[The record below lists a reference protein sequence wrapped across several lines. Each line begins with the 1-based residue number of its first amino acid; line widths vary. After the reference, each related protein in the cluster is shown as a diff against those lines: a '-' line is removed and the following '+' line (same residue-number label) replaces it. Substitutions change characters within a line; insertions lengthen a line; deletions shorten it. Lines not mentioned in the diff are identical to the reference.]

1 MSSYRQLLY
10 HLVFR
15 TKNSLPAIK
24 QDNDNNLYAYVSG
37 IIKNKNCHPY
47 RINGIENHL
56 HILTDIHP
64 SIALADFM
72 RDIKV
77 STSMWMKEGGLYPSF
92 NGWAEGYGAFT
103 YSYRDLNR
111 LIEYVK
117 NQKEHHKKKTY
128 EEEYRKLLM
137 EFGIKIDQRFFP

>member
-1 MSSYRQLLY
+1 
-10 HLVFR
+10 
-15 TKNSLPAIK
+15 
-24 QDNDNNLYAYVSG
+24 
-37 IIKNKNCHPY
+37 
-47 RINGIENHL
+47 L

-77 STSMWMKEGGLYPSF
+77 SSSMWMKEGDLFPSF
-92 NGWAEGYGAFT
+92 KGWAEGYGAFT

-128 EEEYRKLLM
+128 DNEYRKLLM
-137 EFGIKIDQRFFP
+137 EFGIRIDERFFLIHSTRCFRS